1 MRVREDKSFPN
12 GLTTAKSE
20 HVVVIVGLLC
30 GSQNGQVSSLR
41 VCFPQSL
48 FMVTESSFMVGW
60 TGHLCSSC
68 SCTKCSCRG

>member
-30 GSQNGQVSSLR
+30 GSQNGQVSIIKG
-41 VCFPQSL
+41 L
-48 FMVTESSFMVGW
+48 FSPDSVHGY
-60 TGHLCSSC
+60 
-68 SCTKCSCRG
+68 

>member
-30 GSQNGQVSSLR
+30 GSQNGQVSITKG
-41 VCFPQSL
+41 L
-48 FMVTESSFMVGW
+48 FSPESVHGY
-60 TGHLCSSC
+60 
-68 SCTKCSCRG
+68 